1 MSQTTISH
9 LAVLKE
15 ISTGIISTL
24 LVTPVFLGG
33 FTLMIT
39 MVIILALYQFAVIIE
54 LKLTYDRS

>member
-1 MSQTTISH
+1 MSHTTISH